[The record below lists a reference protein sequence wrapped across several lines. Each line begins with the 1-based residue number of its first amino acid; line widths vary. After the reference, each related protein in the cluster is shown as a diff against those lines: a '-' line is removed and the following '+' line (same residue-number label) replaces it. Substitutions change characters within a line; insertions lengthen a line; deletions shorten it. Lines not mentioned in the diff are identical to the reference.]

1 MEENIE
7 HLYDLKMKRKVYF
20 IYNKE
25 ISVKKQKDAL
35 LKKNEK
41 KNNEM
46 YNN

>member
-7 HLYDLKMKRKVYF
+7 HLYDLKMKRKVYL